1 MDLSD
6 EPRFPL
12 MPWVLIVLCLFFVLP
27 PLHAADIEFVTQ
39 ELPWAVLNRGYAPL
53 PLAAR
58 ASGACPL
65 GGISFAVVSGE
76 LPPGLQLSRLGYLS
90 GTPLQVGS
98 FEIAVRVSNGCTW
111 TARHFVL
118 TVAEAPALAAS
129 PGELEFDTGSLQPQ
143 MIKLSSTWPHLA
155 YQASSSMGWLAAI
168 PEKGFLPDNLRVNV
182 DTKTL
187 KPGRYEGEITVSA
200 WQASGALRITV
211 ILTVTD

>member
-6 EPRFPL
+6 ESRFPL
-12 MPWVLIVLCLFFVLP
+12 MPWVLIVLGLFFVLP
-27 PLHAADIEFVTQ
+27 PLHAADIEFLTQ
-39 ELPWAVLNRGYAPL
+39 ELPWAVLNRGYAPP

-90 GTPLQVGS
+90 GTPLEVGS
-98 FEIAVRVSNGCTW
+98 FEVAVRVSNGCTW

-129 PGELEFDTGSLQPQ
+129 PGELEFDARAAQPQ
-143 MIKLSSTWPHLA
+143 VVKLTASWPLLA
-155 YQASSSMGWLAAI
+155 YHVVSDQDWLTAI
-168 PEKGFLPDNLRVNV
+168 PAKGTLPDNLRVSA
-182 DTKTL
+182 DTKAL

-200 WQASGALRITV
+200 WQASAALRISV
-211 ILTVTD
+211 VLIVGD